1 MKQNKTVFG
10 DCGQHS
16 SIFSLHEERT
26 GAEGQG
32 LVAAVALPSLV
43 PHLHPKTLPNFSV
56 LPNHHL
62 PPGGQLTCEVKLS
75 VLQHN
80 FHKPYPRFQ

>member
-1 MKQNKTVFG
+1 MKQDKTVFG

-16 SIFSLHEERT
+16 SIFSLHKECT

-43 PHLHPKTLPNFSV
+43 PDLHPKTLPNFSV

-62 PPGGQLTCEVKLS
+62 LPGGQLTCETIGS
-75 VLQHN
+75 TT
-80 FHKPYPRFQ
+80 